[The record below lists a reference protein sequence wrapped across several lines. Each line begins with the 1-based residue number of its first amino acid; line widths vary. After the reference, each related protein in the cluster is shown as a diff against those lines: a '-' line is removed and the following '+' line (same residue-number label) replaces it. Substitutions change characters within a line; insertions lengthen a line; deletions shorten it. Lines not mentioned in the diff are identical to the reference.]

1 MRAGRGAGTAGRA
14 LGRRWA
20 GRPPARGNERGRPGA
35 VSGTGTEQPAV
46 VNEISPKRS
55 AFVELRGF
63 LLFFVCFVKA
73 FLSSVFGC

>member
-14 LGRRWA
+14 L

-63 LLFFVCFVKA
+63 LQFFVCFVKA